1 MLAMIDGTDPDWSA
15 RTLNYC
21 CRGLAFA
28 EVRLWSW
35 RRPAVPYDG
44 TFVEIPRMEY
54 RAMWAWFVRHWPR
67 QVPRDTEFV
76 LAVHKDGFVLNPERW
91 SDEFLAYD
99 YIGPPWPQ
107 SFGLLQRVGGG
118 GFSLRSRRFLDA
130 MAAHGALDTHPE
142 DLFFCV
148 RIRPQLERL
157 GLRFAPVDVACRF
170 ALEYPVE
177 ETPADDTVVFGF
189 HALITPARRELAAR
203 IQAGAF
209 DDPARAGSRLP

>member
-1 MLAMIDGTDPDWSA
+1 
-15 RTLNYC
+15 
-21 CRGLAFA
+21 
-28 EVRLWSW
+28 
-35 RRPAVPYDG
+35 
-44 TFVEIPRMEY
+44 
-54 RAMWAWFVRHWPR
+54 
-67 QVPRDTEFV
+67 
-76 LAVHKDGFVLNPERW
+76 
-91 SDEFLAYD
+91 
-99 YIGPPWPQ
+99 
-107 SFGLLQRVGGG
+107 
-118 GFSLRSRRFLDA
+118 

-177 ETPADDTVVFGF
+177 ETPADDASVFGF